1 MPLGLSGVPGVWL
14 VEVVAGSRRL
24 RARISKGGLRLWQRP
39 SVAGQVLTVMDE
51 EWRPVTVCV
60 CTVHQLAKCSGHHK
74 RAAPQQSAYLHTCN
88 DPHLSGS
95 NAVSEHV
102 SAT

>member
-24 RARISKGGLRLWQRP
+24 RARINKGSLRLWQRP

-51 EWRPVTVCV
+51 EWRPVQVRAVCFHAM
-60 CTVHQLAKCSGHHK
+60 VH
-74 RAAPQQSAYLHTCN
+74 AA
-88 DPHLSGS
+88 
-95 NAVSEHV
+95 
-102 SAT
+102 